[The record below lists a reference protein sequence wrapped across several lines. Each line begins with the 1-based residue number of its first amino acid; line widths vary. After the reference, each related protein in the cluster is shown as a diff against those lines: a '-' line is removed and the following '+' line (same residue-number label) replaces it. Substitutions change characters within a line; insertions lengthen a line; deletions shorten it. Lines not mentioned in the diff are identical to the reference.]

1 MGGSSM
7 PKFIFCFY
15 VLKEYRSFLPKFMI
29 FVKKHTLKQAD
40 TKPWYLKSMKTVVM
54 EIVKP
59 FLFCIYFKLNMSR
72 QRI

>member
-1 MGGSSM
+1 M

-29 FVKKHTLKQAD
+29 FVKKTHT
-40 TKPWYLKSMKTVVM
+40 KTGGYQTLISKIY
-54 EIVKP
+54 ENCSYGNCEAI
-59 FLFCIYFKLNMSR
+59 FCIYFKLNMSR